1 MTHNLEAFTN
11 EMLAGSVWNVEDEFK
26 AWFAGPDP
34 DQLKRERNLRLEERT
49 RERARIARELHDT
62 LLQGFLGA
70 SLVLHDAVEQ
80 LPENTPTK
88 AALSHALQL
97 MRRVI
102 DEGRV
107 ALQGL
112 RSSHVESTSL
122 EQALSNLADEFAPE
136 RGARF
141 RIFVMGKPK
150 ALKDTV
156 QEQIY
161 LIAREA
167 LVNAMRHS
175 AATNIEAEVEYLP
188 GKLRVVVRDNGVGID
203 PEVLR
208 SGRDSHWGLLGMRER
223 ARGVGARLRIWSR
236 PGAGTEV
243 EVSVSADFV
252 ADARNC
258 RTKSPAL
265 HKAAVA

>member
-1 MTHNLEAFTN
+1 MNHNIALLQTD
-11 EMLAGSVWNVEDEFK
+11 MLAGTVWSGKDEFK

-34 DQLKRERNLRLEERT
+34 DQLERERNLRLEERT

-62 LLQGFLGA
+62 VLQGFLGA
-70 SLVLHDAVEQ
+70 SLVLHDAVQ
-80 LPENTPTK
+80 QMPEDTPTK
-88 AALSHALQL
+88 AALNRALQL

-112 RSSHVESTSL
+112 RSSRVEPSSL
-122 EQALSNLADEFAPE
+122 EQALSDVADEFAADH
-136 RGARF
+136 GARLQ
-141 RIFVMGKPK
+141 IFVMGKPK
-150 ALKDTV
+150 TLKDTI

-175 AATNIEAEVEYLP
+175 KATNIEAEVEYLP
-188 GKLRVVVRDNGVGID
+188 GKVRVVVRDDGAGID

-208 SGRDSHWGLLGMRER
+208 WGRDSHWGLLGMRER
-223 ARGVGARLRIWSR
+223 ARSVGARLRIWSR

-243 EVSVSADFV
+243 EVSVSGDIAT
-252 ADARNC
+252 DARPC
-258 RTKSPAL
+258 STKSSAL
-265 HKAAVA
+265 QKEAVA